1 MCVAKDEQL
10 EQLHAG
16 INTLENEIVQGRNQM
31 GEVLAAVELKDAEII
46 SLKEIRESTQSK
58 EQSEISELKAQTE
71 LLESQ
76 HSEKQ
81 QEMKELE
88 HSKQELEGQVLLLA
102 TSLEESKACID
113 GLTAAHAQAQTLEG
127 AAIEK
132 EAENAQLRAEIEMKD
147 SDIASLREIQESLQV
162 EEQSELKTLTARNG
176 ELVIALEA
184 KMGMVEQLTK
194 EIETLESMHAEKGQ
208 EIDTLVTSNS
218 TLQQQ
223 VLTFETSLEELHAK
237 LNEASTSADER
248 CRLVEESAS
257 AAAATREDEINQL
270 RAEIATLEGD
280 VVSLTETQESRQT
293 EAGQQCR
300 ELEEAVLA
308 PLGPWAL
315 RVLIIQ

>member
-71 LLESQ
+71 LLKSL

-102 TSLEESKACID
+102 ASLEESKACID

-132 EAENAQLRAEIEMKD
+132 
-147 SDIASLREIQESLQV
+147 
-162 EEQSELKTLTARNG
+162 
-176 ELVIALEA
+176 
-184 KMGMVEQLTK
+184 
-194 EIETLESMHAEKGQ
+194 
-208 EIDTLVTSNS
+208 
-218 TLQQQ
+218 
-223 VLTFETSLEELHAK
+223 
-237 LNEASTSADER
+237 
-248 CRLVEESAS
+248 
-257 AAAATREDEINQL
+257 
-270 RAEIATLEGD
+270 
-280 VVSLTETQESRQT
+280 
-293 EAGQQCR
+293 
-300 ELEEAVLA
+300 
-308 PLGPWAL
+308 
-315 RVLIIQ
+315 